1 MQPDD
6 LFIGALNSVSK
17 SKNGDGYHAAHL
29 SIADSVLIERTEE
42 IEALLADFGAYTG
55 WIARQSGVEV
65 WGAVEREDT
74 GDLGAILAAEL
85 GCDDHSVQIRRQPGS
100 WVVTEFREGKGETHI
115 AEDIRH
121 ITVRHGVLKYRR
133 YWSLPEDGAS
143 EPIVARLIE
152 IEGTPA

>member
-6 LFIGALNSVSK
+6 LVMALNEIS
-17 SKNGDGYHAAHL
+17 AASDNNL
-29 SIADSVLIERTEE
+29 FSATNLNVVGPRMIDKTEE
-42 IEALLADFGAYTG
+42 IEALFADLGYYTG

-65 WGAVEREDT
+65 WGSLERENT
-74 GDLGAILAAEL
+74 GGLGEILAAEL

-100 WVVTEFREGKGETHI
+100 WIVTEYHEEAGKAHV

-143 EPIVARLIE
+143 EPVVARLLG
-152 IEGTPA
+152 IEGASA